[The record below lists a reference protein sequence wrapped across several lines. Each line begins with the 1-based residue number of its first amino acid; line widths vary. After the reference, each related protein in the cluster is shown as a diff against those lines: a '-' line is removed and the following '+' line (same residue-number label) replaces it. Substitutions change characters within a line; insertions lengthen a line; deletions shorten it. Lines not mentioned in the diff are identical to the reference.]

1 MNIQRK
7 YNRNTGFTLVELLV
21 VVAIIGIL
29 TSIAAV
35 NFQSAAARCK
45 TVRVQSD
52 MHTLAG
58 ALERYRTDFGYY
70 PSAALGD
77 YQLERPLDALTTPI
91 GYMSSIPAD
100 PFGEAVFDFNDALS
114 MTGYNYKDKR
124 TTSSGMPGETYGYI
138 WRDAP
143 RREYLLHS
151 CGPNRVW
158 DVHPYVEYDPTNGTI
173 SAGDICRIGP

>member
-1 MNIQRK
+1 M
-7 YNRNTGFTLVELLV
+7 
-21 VVAIIGIL
+21 
-29 TSIAAV
+29 
-35 NFQSAAARCK
+35 
-45 TVRVQSD
+45 
-52 MHTLAG
+52 
-58 ALERYRTDFGYY
+58 
-70 PSAALGD
+70 
-77 YQLERPLDALTTPI
+77 TTPI
-91 GYMSSIPAD
+91 EYMSSIPGD

-114 MTGYNYKDKR
+114 MAGYNYKDKR